1 MYTTPNNP
9 WYFTIRLYVHLT
21 FLEHL
26 NFNTMAQREEF
37 EDTKGV
43 IRITKSTIE
52 RQYNGPERAEFQD
65 TKGVIRNCNLNKDR
79 QPNGQRQKDKMT
91 NNDSTKH
98 YTEN

>member
-1 MYTTPNNP
+1 M
-9 WYFTIRLYVHLT
+9 V
-21 FLEHL
+21 
-26 NFNTMAQREEF
+26 EERF
-37 EDTKGV
+37 E
-43 IRITKSTIE
+43 
-52 RQYNGPERAEFQD
+52 D